1 MPQPVAID
9 LPQSLPLSER
19 DRAVFFEALVH
30 PPEPN
35 ARLRRAFL
43 SARERV
49 IRLRRL
55 CATAGLPPGDFCR
68 G

>member
-1 MPQPVAID
+1 MPQLVAID

-49 IRLRRL
+49 IR
-55 CATAGLPPGDFCR
+55 
-68 G
+68 